1 VRIER
6 CSNAIADLARA
17 SVDRARG
24 SRAGVARCRVAR
36 RECVARDV
44 SWGVTLNMAKIE
56 EISSS
61 ASAGGAVKRAGEGEK
76 TEASGGT
83 APKRGASG
91 GASEPAAT
99 PAAPQLSPKMF
110 ISPVLLLRS
119 KRLGIDYK
127 NPEHVMNIR
136 LIFLL
141 SMTAVVLALAALW
154 MSITRKKKKLEEDS
168 VEVKVKNAQT
178 GEVKTE
184 KVSLYEHDVR
194 EFRKVL
200 TSFFTGCMMT
210 SGIHAFFKVVP
221 PLLLQS
227 IMMPL
232 NLWDGNLW
240 QAHVLGRSETKYP
253 ALKRPWQEPEQKSPF
268 AALAEAMSPDAK
280 GKNSAES
287 NRAAKDPKK
296 NSKKK

>member
-1 VRIER
+1 
-6 CSNAIADLARA
+6 
-17 SVDRARG
+17 
-24 SRAGVARCRVAR
+24 
-36 RECVARDV
+36 
-44 SWGVTLNMAKIE
+44 MAKIE
-56 EISSS
+56 EMPADAS
-61 ASAGGAVKRAGEGEK
+61 ASGAVKRAGDGGK
-76 TEASGGT
+76 TEGGAT
-83 APKRGASG
+83 TTPSKSASG
-91 GASEPAAT
+91 GANAAAAT

-110 ISPVLLLRS
+110 ISPVLLLGS

-127 NPEHVMNIR
+127 NPEHVMKIR
-136 LIFLL
+136 LTFVC
-141 SMTAVVLALAALW
+141 SMTLVALALAALW
-154 MSITRKKKKLEEDS
+154 LSITRKKKKLEEDS

-178 GEVKTE
+178 GESKTE

-200 TSFFTGCMMT
+200 TSILTGGMMT
-210 SGIHAFFKVVP
+210 SGIHLGFKVVP

-240 QAHVLGRSETKYP
+240 QVHVLGRSEKKYP

-280 GKNSAES
+280 SKNAAES

-296 NSKKK
+296 NPKKK